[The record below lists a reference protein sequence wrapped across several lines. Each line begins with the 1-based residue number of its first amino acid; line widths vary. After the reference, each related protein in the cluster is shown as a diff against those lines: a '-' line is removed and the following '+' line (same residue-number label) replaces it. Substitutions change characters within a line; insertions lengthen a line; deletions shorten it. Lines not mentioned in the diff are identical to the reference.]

1 MNSFE
6 QRRLLLAERES
17 NARTYARG
25 IDRIISRGEIA
36 RVYDSQGREYI
47 DCLACAGALPLGHNH
62 PLIQEKVAEFLRSG
76 QLQQALDIATPAKL
90 DFVEALYRAL
100 PARFAEDARVQFC
113 GPSGSDCVEAALKLF
128 KTATGRRSVLAFQ
141 GAYHGMTMGSLGMM
155 GNLGPKAAVSGSPAE
170 IQFLPFPYAYR
181 SPFGVGSRET
191 EQLSLAFIENLLSD
205 PESGVTKPA
214 LLIVEPIQGEGG
226 CIPASAEWLR
236 GLREITA
243 RHDVPLVLDEV
254 QSGFG
259 RSGDM
264 FAHEYAGIVPDA
276 ILMSKAVG
284 GGYPL
289 AVMAYHRKYDRW
301 GPGAHAGTFR
311 GNQIALVSGA
321 ATLEYLQGPGV
332 LEHVRQMGQLL
343 RRRLDALQQRFA
355 CIGEIR
361 GRGLMLGIELIDPQG
376 PRDSHGRPPAHGS
389 LAKALKRA
397 CLERGLIIETGG
409 RHGAVMRML
418 PPLVVSADDIEEIS
432 RRFEAAL
439 SSAWPAAPVPGAIP
453 EAALAI

>member
-1 MNSFE
+1 MDSFE
-6 QRRLLLAERES
+6 SRRLLLAERES

-25 IDRIISRGEIA
+25 IDRVISRGELA
-36 RVYDSQGREYI
+36 RVYDSQGREYL

-62 PLIQEKVAEFLRSG
+62 PLILDKVTGFLQSG
-76 QLQQALDIATPAKL
+76 QLQQGLDIATPAKL
-90 DFVEALYRAL
+90 AFVERLYQVL
-100 PARFAEDARVQFC
+100 PAEFARNARVQFC

-128 KTATGRRSVLAFQ
+128 KTATGRRSVLAFH
-141 GAYHGMTMGSLGMM
+141 GAYHGMTLGSLGLM
-155 GNLGPKAAVSGSPAE
+155 GNLGPKQAVSGYAAE
-170 IQFLPFPYAYR
+170 VQFLPFPYALR
-181 SPFGVGSRET
+181 SPFGVGTRET
-191 EQLSLAFIENLLSD
+191 ERLSLAYIENLLSD

-214 LLIVEPIQGEGG
+214 MLIVEPIQGEGG

-243 RHDVPLVLDEV
+243 RHEIPLVMDEV

-264 FAHEYAGIVPDA
+264 FAHEYAGIEPDA
-276 ILMSKAVG
+276 ILMSKAIG

-289 AVMAYHRKYDRW
+289 AVMAYHRKYDAW
-301 GPGAHAGTFR
+301 APGAHAGTFR

-321 ATLEYLQGPGV
+321 ATLEYLQRPGV
-332 LEHVRQMGQLL
+332 LEHVRQMGALL
-343 RRRLDALQQRFA
+343 LQRLQALQPRFA

-361 GRGLMLGIELIDPQG
+361 GRGLMLGVEMIDPG
-376 PRDSHGRPPAHGS
+376 APPNSLGHPPAHAT

-397 CLERGLIIETGG
+397 CLEQGLIIETGG
-409 RHGAVMRML
+409 RHGAVMRLL
-418 PPLVVSADDIEEIS
+418 PPLVITATDVEEIA

-439 SSAWPAAPVPGAIP
+439 SRVWPAAVPSRA
-453 EAALAI
+453 EAAALAA

>member
-1 MNSFE
+1 MDSFE
-6 QRRLLLAERES
+6 KRRLLLAERES

-25 IDRIISRGEIA
+25 IDRVISRGEIS

-62 PLIQEKVAEFLRSG
+62 PLIQEKVAAFLKSG

-100 PARFAEDARVQFC
+100 PARFAQDARIQFC

-155 GNLGPKAAVSGSPAE
+155 GNLGPKAAVSGFPAE

-181 SPFGVGSRET
+181 SPFGVSSRET
-191 EQLSLAFIENLLSD
+191 EQLSLAYIENLLSD
-205 PESGVTKPA
+205 PEGGVTKPA
-214 LLIVEPIQGEGG
+214 LLLVEPIQGEGG

-236 GLREITA
+236 GLRDITA

-276 ILMSKAVG
+276 ILMSKALG

-301 GPGAHAGTFR
+301 EPGAHAGTFR

-321 ATLEYLQGPGV
+321 ATLEYLQRPGV

-343 RRRLDALQQRFA
+343 RRRLDALQQRFS

-361 GRGLMLGIELIDPQG
+361 GRGLMLGVELIDPQG
-376 PRDSHGRPPAHGS
+376 PRDIHGRPPAHGS

-439 SSAWPAAPVPGAIP
+439 SSAWPAAPVPGAVP
-453 EAALAI
+453 EAALAL